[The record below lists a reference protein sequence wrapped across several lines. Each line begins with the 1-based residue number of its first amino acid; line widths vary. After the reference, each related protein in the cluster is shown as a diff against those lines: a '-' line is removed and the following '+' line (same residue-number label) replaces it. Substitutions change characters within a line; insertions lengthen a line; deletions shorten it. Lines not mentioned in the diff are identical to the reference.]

1 MESFNT
7 DAPVV
12 LLNEQSEL
20 IAMANDLKLDGIAAE
35 LEDQMSNPVIFNGMK
50 FEERI
55 KKCLES
61 QKAEE
66 LSKTFEKLYRK
77 SKLPRK
83 IYLSQIASSMPK
95 GLLPEKLAL
104 LAETNYIKQ
113 GVNIV
118 ITGATGV
125 GKSAL
130 SIAAAIEAIRK
141 GYTVRYF
148 RMMELI
154 SILNAKVDDSFIR
167 FRELLHRTDVLLI
180 DDFGGCMLEDDIVA
194 KLNEIVD
201 ARYNEGATIITT
213 QLRMSNMKEVI
224 KTQGPICDAFCNRL
238 FRNSD
243 IEIRLTGASWRG
255 RPEEIRGAK

>member
-20 IAMANDLKLDGIAAE
+20 IAMAKDLKLDGIAAE

-95 GLLPEKLAL
+95 GLLPE
-104 LAETNYIKQ
+104 T
-113 GVNIV
+113 
-118 ITGATGV
+118 
-125 GKSAL
+125 
-130 SIAAAIEAIRK
+130 
-141 GYTVRYF
+141 
-148 RMMELI
+148 
-154 SILNAKVDDSFIR
+154 
-167 FRELLHRTDVLLI
+167 
-180 DDFGGCMLEDDIVA
+180 
-194 KLNEIVD
+194 
-201 ARYNEGATIITT
+201 
-213 QLRMSNMKEVI
+213 
-224 KTQGPICDAFCNRL
+224 P
-238 FRNSD
+238 
-243 IEIRLTGASWRG
+243 
-255 RPEEIRGAK
+255 

>member
-1 MESFNT
+1 MGPYIKCATRLKLKCATRPILGAVSA
-7 DAPVV
+7 DVPVV

-20 IAMANDLKLDGIAAE
+20 IVMAKDLKLDGIAAE

-61 QKAEE
+61 QKAED

-125 GKSAL
+125 GEYL
-130 SIAAAIEAIRK
+130 MHEDLPIRTK
-141 GYTVRYF
+141 G
-148 RMMELI
+148 
-154 SILNAKVDDSFIR
+154 S
-167 FRELLHRTDVLLI
+167 
-180 DDFGGCMLEDDIVA
+180 GC
-194 KLNEIVD
+194 
-201 ARYNEGATIITT
+201 
-213 QLRMSNMKEVI
+213 
-224 KTQGPICDAFCNRL
+224 F
-238 FRNSD
+238 
-243 IEIRLTGASWRG
+243 
-255 RPEEIRGAK
+255 